1 MLVPVALAGCGSG
14 GDASSAPP
22 PEPAPTATPADFPSG
37 PGKTLQD
44 LEEEASPG
52 PALAPSVSLL
62 SKGPNRYG
70 FALFDSARKQITGAQ
85 VAIYTAHN
93 DGTGVKGPYIAR
105 SESLAVKPQFQSRT
119 TAQDPDAAKSVYI
132 ATVPF
137 ARGGRQVVTAL
148 VRLDGRLLATNA
160 YAVDVGTKGGPP
172 RAGQM
177 AIKVD
182 TPTLASVAGDAAR
195 IDTRQ
200 PAATD
205 LLQDNLAHVLGK
217 RPVVITFA
225 TPLLCQSRVCGP
237 VVDIVEQAKA
247 TAPKDVA
254 FIHQEIYRDNQVNHG
269 ATPEVSAWRLR
280 SEPWTFVIDRHGR
293 IVERFEGAFSVGEL
307 QRAIARISS

>member
-1 MLVPVALAGCGSG
+1 MLLPFAVAGCGG
-14 GDASSAPP
+14 GDDVSSTPP
-22 PEPAPTATPADFPSG
+22 PEPAPTAKPADFPSAA
-37 PGKTLQD
+37 GKTLQD
-44 LEEEASPG
+44 LQEDASQG
-52 PALAPSVSLL
+52 PVLAPSVSLL
-62 SKGPNRYG
+62 YKGPNRYG
-70 FALFDSARKQITGAQ
+70 FALFDSARKQVPGAQ
-85 VAIYTAHN
+85 VAVYTARN

-119 TAQDPDAAKSVYI
+119 TAQDPDAAKSVYV

-137 ARGGRQVVTAL
+137 AHDGKHVVTAL
-148 VRLDGRLLATNA
+148 VRLDGRLLATNS
-160 YAVDVGTKGGPP
+160 YAADVGRNGGPP
-172 RAGQM
+172 RAGHK

-182 TPTLASVAGDAAR
+182 TPTLTSVAGDASR

-200 PAATD
+200 PPATD
-205 LLQDNLAHVLGK
+205 LLQENLADVLGK

-237 VVDIVEQAKA
+237 VVDIVEQVKA

-269 ATPEVSAWRLR
+269 PTPQVTAWRLP

-307 QRAIARISS
+307 QRAVAKIST